1 MPRQHFFSF
10 LSFLSRKGGGG
21 RSIFYFIFILVFFY
35 NVFAVTHQSRIYVCS
50 FCSATANA
58 NANANETGI
67 EETRGS
73 REHVRPGDH
82 HGLDG
87 IWFVPDHGRL
97 HGGVRVRRAGWVLAS
112 LAGPLLF
119 STAGQVA
126 SVSAGVAGMLG
137 IGGDI
142 PAYLHSL
149 IFLVA
154 AASLWQYTTAGAGI
168 GVGDQ
173 RRRCVSLRAYGDY
186 VEQLRRGYVE
196 SSVLAYGCGQENRI
210 GRTRFGHGDVAVVA
224 KSDGVC
230 QF

>member
-1 MPRQHFFSF
+1 MQQTTLDFDDDAKTTPR
-10 LSFLSRKGGGG
+10 SRLGVVFGVGYY
-21 RSIFYFIFILVFFY
+21 RSGERHGERFEID
-35 NVFAVTHQSRIYVCS
+35 R
-50 FCSATANA
+50 
-58 NANANETGI
+58 GI

-97 HGGVRVRRAGWVLAS
+97 HGGVRVRRAGWAVGEFGRTVVVFNGRSSRERLRRCRRNARDWRGYS
-112 LAGPLLF
+112 GVFALVNLSRRRGID
-119 STAGQVA
+119 VA
-126 SVSAGVAGMLG
+126 IHHRRS
-137 IGGDI
+137 
-142 PAYLHSL
+142 
-149 IFLVA
+149 
-154 AASLWQYTTAGAGI
+154 GI

-173 RRRCVSLRAYGDY
+173 RVRVSLRAYGDY

-224 KSDGVC
+224 ESDGVC

>member
-1 MPRQHFFSF
+1 MCVLFVLR
-10 LSFLSRKGGGG
+10 
-21 RSIFYFIFILVFFY
+21 
-35 NVFAVTHQSRIYVCS
+35 
-50 FCSATANA
+50 ANA

-97 HGGVRVRRAGWVLAS
+97 HGGVRVRRAGWAVGEFGRTVVVFNGRSSRERLRRCRRDARDWRGYS
-112 LAGPLLF
+112 GVFALVDLSRRRGVV
-119 STAGQVA
+119 VA
-126 SVSAGVAGMLG
+126 IHHRRS
-137 IGGDI
+137 
-142 PAYLHSL
+142 
-149 IFLVA
+149 
-154 AASLWQYTTAGAGI
+154 GI

-173 RRRCVSLRAYGDY
+173 RVRVSLRAYGDY

-224 KSDGVC
+224 ESDGVC

>member
-1 MPRQHFFSF
+1 MQQQQQTTTPASAGVDFDDAKKTPRR
-10 LSFLSRKGGGG
+10 LG
-21 RSIFYFIFILVFFY
+21 LVFGVGYYRSGERHGERFEID
-35 NVFAVTHQSRIYVCS
+35 R
-50 FCSATANA
+50 
-58 NANANETGI
+58 GI

-97 HGGVRVRRAGWVLAS
+97 HGGVRVRRAGWAVGEFGWTVVVFNGRSSRERLRRCRRDARDWRGYS
-112 LAGPLLF
+112 GVFALVDLSRRRGVV
-119 STAGQVA
+119 VA
-126 SVSAGVAGMLG
+126 IHHRRS
-137 IGGDI
+137 
-142 PAYLHSL
+142 
-149 IFLVA
+149 
-154 AASLWQYTTAGAGI
+154 GI

-173 RRRCVSLRAYGDY
+173 RVRVSLRAYGDY

-224 KSDGVC
+224 ESDGVC